1 MSEENVNIPPHD
13 ETLENALLSGVI
25 NYPDV
30 YYKVEAYVSNGK
42 VFYQSKSKAL
52 WRLIQRMRKE
62 GEDISL
68 PTISASLSKE
78 DKVIGLTPY
87 YLSGICIDPPLEF
100 SMESY
105 AQKLYEQYL
114 LREIINS
121 THTIQQSAYDNKVS
135 AYDEIISAHS
145 QLGELISFKPTQ
157 SFDIEEEMG
166 ETIEAIQDEESKLIH
181 TGFEGL
187 DSLAG
192 GLTRGEITV
201 VGGRPGHGKTTFL
214 VNLLANMIG
223 AGYKCV
229 LFNRELP
236 NSELLKKLI
245 ALESG
250 RLSYSMIRKGIYD
263 ESGVKELERIKQFIV
278 QKYNSNV
285 FKMFDNIRDF
295 AKSSAEVKRFK
306 PDVILDDYIQLINP
320 TKQIDQRRLQLEALV
335 NDYKWLAKEHKAVV
349 VLASQLNRGLEMRST
364 SAKPQLSDLAES
376 GAIEQVAENV
386 FFTYYDYKIN
396 GNQSKGQ
403 NIVTIVARKVRY
415 VETGEVDLGFDG
427 DKARFY
433 NSVEAMAE
441 DMKREMKGNK
451 KEYDELLPF

>member
-1 MSEENVNIPPHD
+1 MESKPNVLPHD
-13 ETLENALLSGVI
+13 ETLENALLAGVI
-25 NYPDV
+25 SYPDEFP
-30 YYKVEAYVSNGK
+30 KVESYISNGH
-42 VFYQSKSKAL
+42 VLYQYKAKAL
-52 WRLIQRMRKE
+52 WRLIKRMRRD
-62 GEDISL
+62 GEEVSM
-68 PTISASLSKE
+68 PTVCASISAKDENEGLNKYYVIDITNEAPLSMSIE
-78 DKVIGLTPY
+78 PYARKV
-87 YLSGICIDPPLEF
+87 
-100 SMESY
+100 
-105 AQKLYEQYL
+105 YEQHL

-121 THTIQQSAYDNKVS
+121 THKIQQDAYDNKTGV
-135 AYDEIISAHS
+135 YEEIISAHTH
-145 QLGELISFKPTQ
+145 LGELISFKPSQ
-157 SFDIEEEMG
+157 KFDIESEMG
-166 ETIEAIQDEESKLIH
+166 ETINAIQDKESKLIK
-181 TGFEGL
+181 TGFEGI
-187 DSLAG
+187 DTLAG

-201 VGGRPGHGKTTFL
+201 IGGRPGHGKTTFI

-263 ESGVKELERIKQFIV
+263 ETGILELEKIKQFIV
-278 QKYNSNV
+278 KKYNSKV
-285 FKMFDNIRDF
+285 FRMFDNLRDF

-320 TKQIDQRRLQLEALV
+320 TKQIEQRRLQLEALV

-349 VLASQLNRGLEMRST
+349 VLASQLNRGLEMRS
-364 SAKPQLSDLAES
+364 SASKPQLSDLAES

-396 GNQSKGQ
+396 GNANKGK
-403 NIVTIVARKVRY
+403 NIITIVARKVRY
-415 VETGEVDLGFDG
+415 GETGEIDLGFDG

-433 NSVEAMAE
+433 NTVEALQE
-441 DMKREMKGNK
+441 DMKRDMKVK
-451 KEYDELLPF
+451 QFEEDLPF